1 MQEIELECVLVQYP
15 NPRFK
20 WSAKRFPDTEI
31 STSLHQRLPALL
43 TSRTPYQL
51 NYAQSYISPSS
62 AFKNRSYYLT
72 TKVEICRC
80 GTSNIRKRAS
90 EDGGNTQIV

>member
-31 STSLHQRLPALL
+31 STSLHQRLPTLL

-51 NYAQSYISPSS
+51 NYT
-62 AFKNRSYYLT
+62 FKVTYHPHQLSKTALITLPLKFKFAYVDRLRYENVHVKMELIHR
-72 TKVEICRC
+72 
-80 GTSNIRKRAS
+80 
-90 EDGGNTQIV
+90 